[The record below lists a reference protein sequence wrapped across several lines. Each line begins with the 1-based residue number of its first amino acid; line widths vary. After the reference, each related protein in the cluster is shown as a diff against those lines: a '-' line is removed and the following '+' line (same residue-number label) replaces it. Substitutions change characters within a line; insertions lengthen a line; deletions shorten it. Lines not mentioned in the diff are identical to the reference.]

1 MSRATAAAPDD
12 MGTLENDLYLS
23 DIGRCENIRALSV
36 YQASQSAKAS
46 LATSAMLLHSTC
58 ATSCTANVPARRSAP
73 HCSHRLRCRLMAL
86 FGHGAM
92 SDLSPLSGV
101 KRKLDFGAVRS
112 AFDPERTSQSQW

>member
-73 HCSHRLRCRLMAL
+73 HCSRRLRCRLMARN
-86 FGHGAM
+86 GHAEVA
-92 SDLSPLSGV
+92 LRCPLLGEH
-101 KRKLDFGAVRS
+101 RKSYALIEPFRL
-112 AFDPERTSQSQW
+112 

>member
-36 YQASQSAKAS
+36 DQASQSAKAS

-58 ATSCTANVPARRSAP
+58 ATSCTANGPARRSAP
-73 HCSHRLRCRLMAL
+73 HCTRRLRRRLVARN
-86 FGHGAM
+86 GQAE
-92 SDLSPLSGV
+92 LSWQGPLLGDR
-101 KRKLDFGAVRS
+101 RKSNA
-112 AFDPERTSQSQW
+112 